1 MIQCSNCGRML
12 EDGCRFCPYCGSPV
26 LIHNN
31 MKPAANKKTTSKI
44 LIALITTF
52 LLVISFIFGVIPA
65 ITVQVITQLNPKISQ
80 RMNHRI
86 ATRNSCLLPKSP
98 AAIRR
103 KNILLP
109 KSPIAVRMK
118 EILKLL
124 PPL

>member
-52 LLVISFIFGVIPA
+52 LLVISFIFGVLLFNVNSHLQKQSPELTGRTSENPGNNSSGHNA
-65 ITVQVITQLNPKISQ
+65 I
-80 RMNHRI
+80 
-86 ATRNSCLLPKSP
+86 KSGQ
-98 AAIRR
+98 
-103 KNILLP
+103 
-109 KSPIAVRMK
+109 
-118 EILKLL
+118 
-124 PPL
+124 